1 MNVFR
6 LKNPWMIFTRR
17 CVLGHWYRVSEFVF
31 GILIRFLSTYKWSII
46 WFECKWLVAC
56 SCQIVRLTSNWTCPY
71 KLFLFWVLLVR
82 FIMDNGSKNCSC
94 PKKLGVGISVW
105 IRFGLVNLGFIKL
118 NPIKTKVALVW
129 VWFGFSLV
137 RFSLV

>member
-1 MNVFR
+1 MFSIYRNILSAEFPSRPIYIFRIHVKLNNIWINWVYEIFGLCTILVLGLNQFLNVFR

-56 SCQIVRLTSNWTCPY
+56 SCQIVSPTSNWTCPY
-71 KLFLFWVLLVR
+71 KLFLFWVLLV
-82 FIMDNGSKNCSC
+82 GS
-94 PKKLGVGISVW
+94 
-105 IRFGLVNLGFIKL
+105 
-118 NPIKTKVALVW
+118 
-129 VWFGFSLV
+129 
-137 RFSLV
+137 